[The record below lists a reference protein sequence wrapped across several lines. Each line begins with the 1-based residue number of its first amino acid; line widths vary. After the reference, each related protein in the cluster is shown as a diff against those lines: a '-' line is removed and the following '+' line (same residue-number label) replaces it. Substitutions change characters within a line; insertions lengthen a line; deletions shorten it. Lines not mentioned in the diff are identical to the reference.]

1 MNAKAN
7 GDMTAVSVSHT
18 NENTYISGLLEK
30 QETLNILC
38 LRQRYQQ
45 FFLSEHTFC
54 NSSPKLSVL
63 ISEESDH
70 PGAGSYTIDNFLP
83 ERFLHFL
90 EYLWLSLPTSECGE
104 STKKKLENSIICSV
118 RSYICDSEG
127 FLCQSLSTHASNAF
141 ESSAVTSGQSSSLSF
156 FPQMRFLNYDQK
168 GGELGPHIDLTKVDS
183 LSGKRSTHTFILY
196 LRDCSEGGET
206 ALLKELSPHGPH
218 DFHQILSQVAPRRGR
233 LLLFPH
239 ACPHQGNKV
248 ISTPKILLRGE
259 AHLV

>member
-1 MNAKAN
+1 MNTKAN

-18 NENTYISGLLEK
+18 NENKNISGLLEK
-30 QETLNILC
+30 QETLNVRC
-38 LRQRYQQ
+38 LRRRYQLFQ
-45 FFLSEHTFC
+45 SEDTHC
-54 NSSPKLSVL
+54 NSSQKLSVL

-83 ERFLHFL
+83 QRFLHFL
-90 EYLWLSLPTSECGE
+90 EYLWLSLPISECGE
-104 STKKKLENSIICSV
+104 LTKKKLEKSIICSV

-127 FLCQSLSTHASNAF
+127 FLCQMLSTHASNAF
-141 ESSAVTSGQSSSLSF
+141 ESSDIASGQTLSLSF
-156 FPQMRFLNYDQK
+156 FPQMRFLNYNQK